1 MGGIKVGGVEK
12 RHFVELSE
20 FLILVRSFMFFAI
33 LERFGG
39 VRQCWE
45 QERTTCSGGYPSAT
59 CSAFLRT
66 TVIAVFQCLITL
78 LGGICNNKCL

>member
-1 MGGIKVGGVEK
+1 MGGNKSGKSGQNGEW
-12 RHFVELSE
+12 ELWVLCCVLLHAL
-20 FLILVRSFMFFAI
+20 FYM

-66 TVIAVFQCLITL
+66 TVR
-78 LGGICNNKCL
+78 GIF